1 MVFCRYSC
9 YLTWCQHWTENHSC
23 WIIQANT
30 GGHSTSHSLSLELT
44 MTPEVCHFG
53 LNRQEVRSL
62 NLPSDRREKQSPVLV
77 GCCAA
82 LWHSNPVRPGLIVQF
97 NSFPQD
103 TLTDYLNPSGNKKN
117 RAIFSLMAT
126 RFWLYPRTSEGAPR
140 FINPRDLRLRW
151 RRITPHNPSTQGK
164 VTNTGFLQLRATVIH
179 HQH

>member
-1 MVFCRYSC
+1 MTTYYTTYYSSS
-9 YLTWCQHWTENHSC
+9 LT
-23 WIIQANT
+23 
-30 GGHSTSHSLSLELT
+30 LT
-44 MTPEVCHFG
+44 MTPEVSHFG
-53 LNRQEVRSL
+53 LSRQKVKSL
-62 NLPSDRREKQSPVLV
+62 NLSSDRREKQIPVLV

-82 LWHSNPVRPGLIVQF
+82 LWHSNPAQPGLIVRF

-126 RFWLYPRTSEGAPR
+126 RFWQYPKTSEGAPC

-151 RRITPHNPSTQGK
+151 RHITPHNPSTQGK
-164 VTNTGFLQLRATVIH
+164 VTNTGFLQFRAIVIH